1 MAKSYYKGAQGVMIV
16 YDISK
21 KETFEHLQ
29 KWLNEVS
36 NNAPSDGIPVF
47 IVGNKK
53 DLVEAREVTTEEAEQ
68 FAKKRSTFFLETSA
82 LDNSDFMIEKVFTQL
97 TEEIIEKRK
106 NGDLSRVGIETT
118 TTPIS
123 IRKENG
129 NSGKK
134 KMCS

>member
-1 MAKSYYKGAQGVMIV
+1 MIT

-36 NNAPSDGIPVF
+36 NNAPSEGIPVF

-68 FAKKRSTFFLETSA
+68 FAKKKSLFFLETSA

-106 NGDLSRVGIETT
+106 LGELSKVGISETKQ
-118 TTPIS
+118 IN
-123 IRKENG
+123 IKKESG
-129 NSGKK
+129 NRGGKK
-134 KMCS
+134 GCC